1 MLLPIQ
7 ASPKIRKG
15 KSNTA
20 KISSKIAGLTMSQF
34 DEDMESGE
42 DTEDMD
48 SGENMENTDSAG
60 DMEE

>member
-20 KISSKIAGLTMSQF
+20 KISNKIAGLTMSQF
-34 DEDMESGE
+34 DEDMDSGE
-42 DTEDMD
+42 DMEDMD
-48 SGENMENTDSAG
+48 SGEDIEDMDSAG

>member
-20 KISSKIAGLTMSQF
+20 KISSKIAGLMMSQF
-34 DEDMESGE
+34 GEDMDSGEDME
-42 DTEDMD
+42 DIN

-60 DMEE
+60 EMEE